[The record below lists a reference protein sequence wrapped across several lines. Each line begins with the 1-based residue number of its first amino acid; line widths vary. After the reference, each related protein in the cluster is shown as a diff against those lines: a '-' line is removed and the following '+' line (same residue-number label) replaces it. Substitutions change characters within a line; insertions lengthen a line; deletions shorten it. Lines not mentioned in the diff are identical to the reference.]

1 MERNP
6 DGPQVDECRFGLG
19 RALELQG
26 DIESARI
33 AYQTMTAADGPLAD
47 DAQVQTGICLYNHGD
62 YPQAAKAFQTALE
75 RFPDSDLT
83 GQARYWLGMCHVAQ
97 QAWDQAAQTL
107 RSALDSHPQHA
118 LAPSMTFW
126 LADTLRQSGDLKA
139 AQEGYAKVMQN
150 WPQCEWADD
159 SLEMLIQFA
168 LTASQ
173 FDRVVS
179 LGEQFRVQYPASPLK
194 DPVAQRLGRGYLKQK
209 QYAKAIEILKPL
221 TQTAAVSDVPA
232 DGRWRCGDLGVGHR
246 AGIGSRSAN
255 ESVLPGTRLLG
266 RSAI

>member
-1 MERNP
+1 MPNESRAIALHPGSFSSCRGGLLGGKRESGPNGTRKVLADYPGSELNVYAQKYLAELALAARDGPRAAALFKEILERNP

-33 AYQTMTAADGPLAD
+33 AYQTMTAANGPLAD

-83 GQARYWLGMCHVAQ
+83 GQARYWLGMCQVARNRTGTRRPKR
-97 QAWDQAAQTL
+97 WS
-107 RSALDSHPQHA
+107 RLDSHPQHA

-126 LADTLRQSGDLKA
+126 LADSMRQSGDLKA
-139 AQEGYAKVMQN
+139 AQEGYAKVVQS

-168 LTASQ
+168 LTASSSIAS
-173 FDRVVS
+173 FPS
-179 LGEQFRVQYPASPLK
+179 ASSSEFSIPPA
-194 DPVAQRLGRGYLKQK
+194 
-209 QYAKAIEILKPL
+209 
-221 TQTAAVSDVPA
+221 
-232 DGRWRCGDLGVGHR
+232 H
-246 AGIGSRSAN
+246 
-255 ESVLPGTRLLG
+255 
-266 RSAI
+266 